1 MGQFSTTLSP
11 MKRLLMPII
20 LTSCAP
26 APRDKPTED
35 PDPALSCAPE
45 DHDALSL
52 TIGTGQASEF
62 NALVPGDAVTLDVAP
77 QGGYGVSI
85 RAKTTGLNTDGPV
98 EVLLET
104 EIEGILS
111 GSFVNLGTNLYC
123 QDDGAGLLWGVVVG
137 FDAETFADPDAL
149 ITLDG
154 ESALLIV
161 AATDVDGHTARGE
174 VMVSIKVGG

>member
-1 MGQFSTTLSP
+1 MR
-11 MKRLLMPII
+11 RLLLPFI

-26 APRDKPTED
+26 DPRDKPTGD
-35 PDPALSCAPE
+35 PDPVLSCAPG

-52 TIGTGQASEF
+52 SIGTGQASEF
-62 NALVPGDAVTLDVAP
+62 TALGSGDTVTLDVAP

-85 RAKTTGLNTDGPV
+85 RAKTAGLNTDSPV

-104 EIEGILS
+104 EINGTLS

-123 QDDGAGLLWGVVVG
+123 QDDGKGLLWGVVVG
-137 FDAETFADPDAL
+137 FDSDTFADPDAL
-149 ITLDG
+149 IALDG

-161 AATDVDGHTARGE
+161 AATDVEGRTARGE
-174 VMVSIKVGG
+174 VVVRIEVGG